1 MTSEKLL
8 QDNDVCGLVAM
19 VRVRYLR
26 YWKAARGH
34 ELPSVCALL
43 GAALARA
50 AVIGYSR
57 SAWGLLHAVLW

>member
-8 QDNDVCGLVAM
+8 QDNDVCGLAVM

-43 GAALARA
+43 SAVLAGA
-50 AVIGYSR
+50 AVIGHLR
-57 SAWGLLHAVLW
+57 SALGLLHAALW